1 MTSVLRAVDVHK
13 TYLTDPPVPVLAG
26 VDLELTPGER
36 VAVVGR
42 SGSGKSTFL
51 NIVGLL
57 DTPTSGVVELLG
69 QDAGALS
76 ARERDRLRAH
86 TLGFVFQEHHVL
98 GHRTVAENL
107 QIAAAIAG
115 TPRSQRGALVGAALE
130 RVGLSGRQ
138 HSPGR
143 LLSGGEKQRLAVARA
158 VLTSPRLVLADEPT
172 GNLDADNADNVLA
185 LFDEQA
191 AAGVAVLV
199 ITHDDRIAAW
209 ADRTVRLHAGRLE
222 DGVLR

>member
-1 MTSVLRAVDVHK
+1 MTSVLRALDVHK
-13 TYLTDPPVPVLAG
+13 TYRTDPPLPVLAG
-26 VDLELTPGER
+26 VDLELAPGER

-51 NIVGLL
+51 NLVGLL
-57 DTPTSGVVELLG
+57 DTPTSGRVELLG
-69 QDAGALS
+69 QDTGSLS

-107 QIAAAIAG
+107 EIAASIAG
-115 TPRSQRGALVGAALE
+115 TPRTQRRTLVDAALA
-130 RVGLSGRQ
+130 RVGLTGRQ
-138 HSPGR
+138 QALGR

-158 VLTSPRLVLADEPT
+158 VLSGPRLVLADEPT
-172 GNLDADNADNVLA
+172 GNLDPENADNVLA

-209 ADRTVRLHAGRLE
+209 ADRTVRLCAGRLE
-222 DGVLR
+222 EGARR

>member
-1 MTSVLRAVDVHK
+1 VTVVLRARDVHK
-13 TYLTDPPVPVLAG
+13 TYLTEPPVPVLAG
-26 VDLELTPGER
+26 VDLELREGER
-36 VAVVGR
+36 TAVVGR

-57 DTPTSGVVELLG
+57 DTPTSGRVEVLG
-69 QDAGALS
+69 QESGELS

-107 QIAAAIAG
+107 EIAAAITG
-115 TPRSQRGALVGAALE
+115 TPRGQRSALVGAALA
-130 RVGLSGRQ
+130 RVGLTGR
-138 HSPGR
+138 HDAPGR

-158 VLTSPRLVLADEPT
+158 VLAAPRIILADEPT
-172 GNLDADNADNVLA
+172 GNLDPANAANILE

-191 AAGVAVLV
+191 RAGVAVLV

-209 ADRTVRLHAGRLE
+209 ADRTVQLTSGRLVE
-222 DGVLR
+222 GVQA

>member
-1 MTSVLRAVDVHK
+1 MVLRARDVHK
-13 TYLTDPPVPVLAG
+13 TYRTDPPVPVLTG
-26 VDLELTPGER
+26 VDLELRAGER

-57 DTPTSGVVELLG
+57 DTPTSGQVELLG
-69 QDAGALS
+69 QDTGALS
-76 ARERDRLRAH
+76 AHARDRLRAG

-107 QIAAAIAG
+107 EIAASISG
-115 TPRSQRGALVGAALE
+115 TPRARRPALVSAALA
-130 RVGLSGRQ
+130 RVGLTGRQ
-138 HSPGR
+138 QALGR
-143 LLSGGEKQRLAVARA
+143 LLSGGEKQRL
-158 VLTSPRLVLADEPT
+158 VLADEPT
-172 GNLDADNADNVLA
+172 GSLDPQNAENVLA

-209 ADRTVRLHAGRLE
+209 ADRTVRLRAGRLE
-222 DGVLR
+222 KGVRW

>member
-1 MTSVLRAVDVHK
+1 MTVVLRARDVHK
-13 TYLTDPPVPVLAG
+13 TYLTEPPVPVLAG
-26 VDLELTPGER
+26 VDLELREGER
-36 VAVVGR
+36 TAVVGR

-57 DTPTSGVVELLG
+57 DTPTSGRVEVLG
-69 QDAGALS
+69 QESGELS

-107 QIAAAIAG
+107 EIAAAITG
-115 TPRSQRGALVGAALE
+115 TPRGQRSALVGAALA
-130 RVGLSGRQ
+130 RVGLTGR
-138 HSPGR
+138 HDAPGR

-158 VLTSPRLVLADEPT
+158 VLAAPRIILADEPT
-172 GNLDADNADNVLA
+172 GNLDPANAANILE

-191 AAGVAVLV
+191 RAGVAVLV

-209 ADRTVRLHAGRLE
+209 ADRTVQLTSGRLVE
-222 DGVLR
+222 GVQA

>member
-1 MTSVLRAVDVHK
+1 MLRALDVHK
-13 TYLTDPPVPVLAG
+13 TYPTDPPLPVLAG
-26 VDLELTPGER
+26 VDLELRRGER

-57 DTPTSGVVELLG
+57 DTPTRGRIELLG
-69 QDAGALS
+69 QGTGSLS
-76 ARERDRLRAH
+76 ARERDRLRARA
-86 TLGFVFQEHHVL
+86 LGFVFQEHHVL

-107 QIAAAIAG
+107 EIAAAIAG
-115 TPRSQRGALVGAALE
+115 TPRAKRAAQVDAAIE
-130 RVGLSGRQ
+130 RVGLTGRQ
-138 HSPGR
+138 AALGR

-158 VLTSPRLVLADEPT
+158 VLSSPQLVLADEPT
-172 GNLDADNADNVLA
+172 GNLDPDNASNVLD

-191 AAGVAVLV
+191 SAGVAILL

-209 ADRTVRLHAGRLE
+209 ADRTVLLHAGRIQ
-222 DGVLR
+222 DGPRQ